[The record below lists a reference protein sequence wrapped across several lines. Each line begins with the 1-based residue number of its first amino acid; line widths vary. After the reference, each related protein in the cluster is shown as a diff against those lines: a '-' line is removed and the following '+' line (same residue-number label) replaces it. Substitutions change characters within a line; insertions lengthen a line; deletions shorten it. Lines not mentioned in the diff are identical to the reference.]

1 MLEEETGTEPDSSES
16 SEFTAGRDFDL
27 GPADGPNPRQVV
39 LLAVLFEG
47 GLALVALGLGYLC
60 DFDVLRTFAWT
71 VKGVWIGLLGTVPVV
86 VGLIV
91 LDRFPIGPFA
101 GLKQVVDDMI
111 VPMFR
116 GVTIPQFFV
125 IAAVAG
131 VGEEM
136 LFRGLLQGGL
146 EHLLKARMDA
156 TTAAWTALLVASAIF
171 GLMHPITRMY
181 ALLCFLMGL
190 YMGGIWM
197 LVPPRNLLAPIII
210 HGLYDFVALVY
221 LVRWAGNR
229 AVRVAE

>member
-1 MLEEETGTEPDSSES
+1 MLEENTRIESETSES
-16 SEFTAGRDFDL
+16 TSGRDFDV
-27 GPADGPNPRQVV
+27 GPRDGPNPRQVV
-39 LLAVLFEG
+39 LLAVIFEG

-71 VKGVWIGLLGTVPVV
+71 AEGVWIGLLGTVPLV

-91 LDRFPIGPFA
+91 LDRFPVGPFG
-101 GLKQVVDDMI
+101 GLKRVVDETI

-116 GVTIPQFFV
+116 GVTIPQFLA
-125 IAAVAG
+125 IAALAG
-131 VGEEM
+131 IGEEM

-146 EHLLKARMDA
+146 EHLLQARTDA
-156 TTAAWTALLVASAIF
+156 ATAARIALLVASAIF

-190 YMGGIWM
+190 YLGGIWM
-197 LVPPRNLLAPIII
+197 VVSPRNLLAPIII

-221 LVRWAGNR
+221 LVRWSGKQTGG
-229 AVRVAE
+229 VAE

>member
-1 MLEEETGTEPDSSES
+1 MLEDEPRTPPES
-16 SEFTAGRDFDL
+16 SGLTAGRDFDTR
-27 GPADGPNPRQVV
+27 PADGPNPRQLV
-39 LLAVLFEG
+39 LLAVIFEG

-60 DFDVLRTFAWT
+60 DFDVLRLQDWT
-71 VKGVWIGLLGTVPVV
+71 IDGVWIGLLGTAPVV
-86 VGLIV
+86 FGLIV

-101 GLKQVVDDMI
+101 GLKQVVDDTI

-125 IAAVAG
+125 IAALAG

-146 EHLLKARMDA
+146 ERLLLARTDA

-181 ALLCFLMGL
+181 ALMCFLMGL
-190 YMGGIWM
+190 YLGGIWM
-197 LVPPRNLLAPIII
+197 LVSPRNLLAPIII

-229 AVRVAE
+229 PIRVAE